1 MIKKKIFAVM
11 VACLL
16 TFVLAA
22 CGNTGND
29 MEESAVPESSTTVEP
44 VVETESEPKSEEST
58 SLANTSDEAMETEE
72 ETMTVSSSAESVTVS
87 TSSEENEVSMME
99 IPESFVL
106 IEGGAFQMGSP
117 ETESWRSDD
126 ETQHTVTVSDF
137 YMSQYEVTQEEYEK
151 VMGKWR

>member
-16 TFVLAA
+16 TFALAA

-106 IEGGAFQMGSP
+106 IEGGTFHMGSS
-117 ETESWRSDD
+117 ETENWRSDD

-137 YMSQYEVTQEEYEK
+137 YMSQYELTQEEYEK